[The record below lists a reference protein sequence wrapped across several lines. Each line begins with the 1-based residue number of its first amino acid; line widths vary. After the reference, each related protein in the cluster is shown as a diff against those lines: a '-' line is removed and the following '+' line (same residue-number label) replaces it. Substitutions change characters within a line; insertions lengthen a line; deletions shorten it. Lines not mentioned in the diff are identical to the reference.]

1 MTISLRRSRR
11 APKKGVSDF
20 NVGDIV
26 EVSDF
31 LFRFVRFIASVFRFW
46 NNSTSSTSS
55 TSSIPT
61 FRSGQSVELFDSN
74 CVLNRDRKL
83 IG

>member
-1 MTISLRRSRR
+1 MAISLRRSRR

-31 LFRFVRFIASVFRFW
+31 LFRFVPIHCIDFW
-46 NNSTSSTSS
+46 NNLYKQYKQYSY
-55 TSSIPT
+55 I
-61 FRSGQSVELFDSN
+61 
-74 CVLNRDRKL
+74 
-83 IG
+83 

>member
-55 TSSIPT
+55 IPT